1 MNRTHRIRSGIFA
14 VMAAV
19 LLLLGVGL
27 PAHAEGT
34 TTIHVNSSSIEV
46 GKTLNVTVTAT
57 ESAALSIT
65 YNAQVL
71 EFTGADTEYTVNGNT
86 VQCEGTS
93 VSLTFQGKSQGKS
106 SILVSSSTVT
116 GSSTTINVSDASQS
130 QETQPPS
137 TAGNKE
143 GQFVIDGVD
152 YVVSERYPADRIP
165 AGFERV
171 TVTIDGY
178 GYRELSNGSI
188 TLLYLKK
195 ASDLNADG
203 TFYVYD
209 EDSHS
214 VSPFWM
220 LGTPDQYVLVMK
232 PDQVLSDRLSPVE
245 GYGYPAYATGAGN
258 GFHFVYGSNQDGVEG
273 WYQYDETYGTI
284 QRVNDEFLPASQDTV
299 EDPSEAAPFYD
310 AANLEGKVKILRYI
324 IAALVFL
331 LVISVVVGVNLFL
344 AGRRAAED
352 WDEEEDE
359 EEETPEV
366 SPQVQSTP
374 EDDEESEEEPEAED
388 DAFYQKDTHRIR
400 NMFRSKEPEEAEE
413 AEEAEED
420 MTSEAEQVLEEKP
433 ERIPSEE
440 SFLYES
446 MHGTEAFRSKKDT
459 RYKADSNTHIDIM
472 DLNDL

>member
-1 MNRTHRIRSGIFA
+1 
-14 VMAAV
+14 MAAV
-19 LLLLGVGL
+19 LLLFGTGI

-34 TTIHVNSSSIEV
+34 TTIHVSSSSIEV

-57 ESAALSIT
+57 ESAVMSIVF
-65 YNAQVL
+65 NAEVL
-71 EFTGADTEYTVNGNT
+71 EFTGADTEYTLSGNA
-86 VQCEGTS
+86 VQCEGKS
-93 VSLTFQGKSQGKS
+93 VSLTFKGKSQGKS
-106 SILVSSSTVT
+106 AIMVSSSTVT
-116 GSSTTINVSDASQS
+116 GSSTSINVSDASQS
-130 QETQPPS
+130 QEAQQPS
-137 TAGNKE
+137 SAGNTA

-209 EDSHS
+209 EASHS

-284 QRVNDEFLPASQDTV
+284 QRVNDEFLPASQNTV
-299 EDPSEAAPFYD
+299 EDPSEAAPIYD
-310 AANLEGKVKILRYI
+310 AANLEGKVKTLRYI

-352 WDEEEDE
+352 WE
-359 EEETPEV
+359 EEEEEITEEM
-366 SPQVQSTP
+366 SEESKETAEAQEP
-374 EDDEESEEEPEAED
+374 EDDHFFA
-388 DAFYQKDTHRIR
+388 KDTKRIR
-400 NMFRSKEPEEAEE
+400 HMFRTERTEEPEEAEE
-413 AEEAEED
+413 EEEN
-420 MTSEAEQVLEEKP
+420 TFSEAEPVVEEKQ
-433 ERIPSEE
+433 EAVPSEE
-440 SFLYES
+440 SSQESSLYGTIR
-446 MHGTEAFRSKKDT
+446 GTEAFRSKKDT
-459 RYKADSNTHIDIM
+459 RYKADANTHIDIM